1 MGSHRWKNGL
11 LYTLTMLMLAPTLG
25 ACASVKTVEW
35 TEDVKLSDGRTI
47 VVQRANDYRRV
58 MDAGAGFQRGW
69 LFQKSLFAGELP
81 PPIQRSMS
89 WEGTLIPLVLDFDAA
104 KHLYFVGVLGTS
116 HSQFEW
122 KVPRGEFHVAFRWM
136 NDGWQQITLSELP
149 RSIKPNLLA
158 NTYTLFI
165 DRNTPSGTHVSLKL
179 KEELDSSTTMDRR
192 FREIVR
198 PASAMPKN

>member
-69 LFQKSLFAGELP
+69 NFERASISAELP
-81 PPIQRSMS
+81 PPLGRRVFWQGLMS
-89 WEGTLIPLVLDFDAA
+89 PIVIEMLHDGEVYLVGVPTPIGSDEWRVPQHEFYVAFKLVTGEWKRIALVDMPQTLHPNLFVSSYTYFIEQAASPGSHVDLSIKERLDSNPLIGRRYRTLI
-104 KHLYFVGVLGTS
+104 
-116 HSQFEW
+116 
-122 KVPRGEFHVAFRWM
+122 R
-136 NDGWQQITLSELP
+136 LP
-149 RSIKPNLLA
+149 N
-158 NTYTLFI
+158 
-165 DRNTPSGTHVSLKL
+165 PSK
-179 KEELDSSTTMDRR
+179 K
-192 FREIVR
+192 
-198 PASAMPKN
+198 